1 VKVAYGQTD
10 GYLFPGIFRVSISV
24 SACAIPSILLEVS
37 RYSDFWGLGVLV
49 QTIAK
54 SLKKGGGSTGTKP
67 SARIARFLTKH
78 QSANLRTA
86 LIRRAIA
93 RP

>member
-54 SLKKGGGSTGTKP
+54 SLKKGGAAAP
-67 SARIARFLTKH
+67 A
-78 QSANLRTA
+78 QSPAQE
-86 LIRRAIA
+86 
-93 RP
+93 